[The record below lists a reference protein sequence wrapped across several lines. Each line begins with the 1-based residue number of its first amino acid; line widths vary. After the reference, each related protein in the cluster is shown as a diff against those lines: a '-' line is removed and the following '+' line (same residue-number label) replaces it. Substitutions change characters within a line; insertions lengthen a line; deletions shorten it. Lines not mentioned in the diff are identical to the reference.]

1 MCKEPRKS
9 GRLECM
15 VMPRLVRIVDGSE
28 RMKGGEKGGKVFWGG
43 WGGGNCVRR
52 RRVSEDRWTVLP
64 G

>member
-1 MCKEPRKS
+1 
-9 GRLECM
+9 M